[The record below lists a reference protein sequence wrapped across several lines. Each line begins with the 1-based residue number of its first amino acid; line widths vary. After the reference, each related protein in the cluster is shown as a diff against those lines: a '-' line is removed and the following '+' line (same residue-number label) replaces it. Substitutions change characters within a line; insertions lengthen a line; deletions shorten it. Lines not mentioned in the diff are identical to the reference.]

1 MSTTHDSP
9 GGTAQSTVAPIYKS
23 AAGAAAIAEQYREV
37 LRAWPIPSEQLLVPT
52 REGDTFVIAA
62 GPRDAPPLVL
72 LHGSG
77 ANSGTW
83 RGDIPS
89 WAKEFRV
96 YAVDMVGEPGG
107 SAPSRPVLDSEAV
120 ALWLDDVL
128 AGLGISSTA
137 VAAISLGGWT
147 ALDYAIRRPERVT
160 QLALLCPGG
169 VGKQRY
175 GWILKAIVPRL
186 LGRHDLHSSA
196 RTVTG
201 LQGPHLDAVVD
212 EIALTFTHFN
222 PRRERLPRFTDT
234 QLRGLTMPVLTI
246 VGERD
251 VMFDSAETARR
262 ITRFVPDA
270 KVQVLPGIGHA
281 ILDQT
286 NMILDF
292 LRAGA

>member
-1 MSTTHDSP
+1 MSTTDTTRP
-9 GGTAQSTVAPIYKS
+9 VAPIYKS

-37 LRAWPIPSEQLLVPT
+37 LRTWPIPSEQLLVPT
-52 REGDTFVIAA
+52 REGDTFVIAG
-62 GPRDAPPLVL
+62 GPREAPSLVL

-77 ANSGTW
+77 ANSGMW
-83 RGDIPS
+83 RDDIAS

-107 SAPSRPVLDSEAV
+107 SAPSRPELGSEAV

-160 QLALLCPGG
+160 QLVLLCPGG

-186 LGRHDLHSSA
+186 LGRHDPRGSA
-196 RTVTG
+196 RAVTG
-201 LQGPHLDAVVD
+201 LEGAHLDTVVD

-222 PRRERLPRFTDT
+222 PRRERLPLFTDA
-234 QLRGLTMPVLTI
+234 QLRSLTMPVLA
-246 VGERD
+246 VAGDRD

-270 KVQVLPGIGHA
+270 TVRILPGVGHA
-281 ILDQT
+281 ILGQT
-286 NMILDF
+286 DMVLDF
-292 LRAGA
+292 LREHPGRS